1 MSIASSFKEF
11 PCGYKVAAA
20 VVAVTVVVLAGIG
33 SAYALSSSITVENN
47 AMLSEGIA
55 IDVYEGG
62 SSDVTSFAIPA
73 ISVDGDTLKPD
84 PGSITIGSD
93 KTYTFRVYGSW
104 PHS

>member
-1 MSIASSFKEF
+1 MGIASSFKEF
-11 PCGYKVAAA
+11 PCEYKVAAA

-62 SSDVTSFAIPA
+62 PPI
-73 ISVDGDTLKPD
+73 
-84 PGSITIGSD
+84 
-93 KTYTFRVYGSW
+93 RR
-104 PHS
+104 HSRYRPYLWTEIR